1 MRNKKSTSRGVT
13 LIELMITVA
22 IIGVLATVAVVAYRK
37 KVTSAKVTEATQMI
51 QNIRAAQDNY
61 KAETGNYADIST
73 THTSFYPAASPGTF
87 TTAWGALCGT
97 ACKTG
102 MDWSI
107 LSVQP
112 TGPLQFGY
120 ATVAGT
126 AGQTVSSKGVSFSVN
141 GTAVNFA
148 PLEGKAW
155 YVVTAQGD
163 TNGNGVPVSLI
174 STSASNDVW
183 IDKEGE

>member
-1 MRNKKSTSRGVT
+1 MRSKKSTSRGVT
-13 LIELMITVA
+13 LIEVMITVA
-22 IIGVLATVAVVAYRK
+22 IIGVLATVAVVAYRS

-61 KAETGNYADIST
+61 KAETGSYADVST
-73 THTSFYPAASPGTF
+73 SITSFYPAATPGTF
-87 TTAWGALCGT
+87 TTAWGALCGS

-102 MDWSI
+102 MDWSV

-120 ATVAGT
+120 ATVAGS
-126 AGQTVSSKGVSFSVN
+126 ASQTTSSKGVAFSVN
-141 GTAVNFA
+141 GTAVSFT

-155 YVVTAQGD
+155 YVVTARGD
-163 TNGNGVPVSLI
+163 TNGNGVFVQLI